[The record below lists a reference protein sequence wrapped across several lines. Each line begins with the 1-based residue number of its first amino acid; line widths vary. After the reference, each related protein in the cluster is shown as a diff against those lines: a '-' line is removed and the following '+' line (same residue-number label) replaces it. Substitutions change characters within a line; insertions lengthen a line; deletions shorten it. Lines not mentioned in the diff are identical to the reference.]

1 MHAHLSYLFE
11 NQIDFR
17 EEDGYLFDCEIYKRL
32 YILRSSNLEKAGRTK
47 IGRKFPKKI
56 IFLKNTNKLIVILN
70 FSGDTAS
77 SRDALKFL
85 KRMTYIVINIHNFR
99 PPGWLY
105 SPVRMRNS
113 SQKKSHKF
121 RRLPFCSIL
130 YFNLIK
136 FSENRDKEFQLGLM
150 LFQTC

>member
-1 MHAHLSYLFE
+1 MNAQLSYLFE

-17 EEDGYLFDCEIYKRL
+17 EEDCYLFDCEIYKRL
-32 YILRSSNLEKAGRTK
+32 YTLRSSNLEKTGRTK
-47 IGRKFPKKI
+47 IGRWFPKKLI

-70 FSGDTAS
+70 FSGETAS

-113 SQKKSHKF
+113 S
-121 RRLPFCSIL
+121 
-130 YFNLIK
+130 
-136 FSENRDKEFQLGLM
+136 
-150 LFQTC
+150 

>member
-1 MHAHLSYLFE
+1 MWSTVSKALERSIKTRNVNLLLSKFWAISHVNGNIECSVELFIRKS
-11 NQIDFR
+11 NWFSWR
-17 EEDGYLFDCEIYKRL
+17 RLLFIWLWNIQTIIHTTFEQFGKNWKNKNWSL
-32 YILRSSNLEKAGRTK
+32 VSKK
-47 IGRKFPKKI
+47 KFI

-70 FSGDTAS
+70 FSEETAS

-113 SQKKSHKF
+113 S
-121 RRLPFCSIL
+121 
-130 YFNLIK
+130 
-136 FSENRDKEFQLGLM
+136 
-150 LFQTC
+150 

>member
-1 MHAHLSYLFE
+1 MIFVKKIVIYLIVKYT
-11 NQIDFR
+11 NDYTYYVRAIWKKL
-17 EEDGYLFDCEIYKRL
+17 EEQKLVASFK
-32 YILRSSNLEKAGRTK
+32 K
-47 IGRKFPKKI
+47 KFI

-70 FSGDTAS
+70 FSEETAS

-113 SQKKSHKF
+113 S
-121 RRLPFCSIL
+121 
-130 YFNLIK
+130 
-136 FSENRDKEFQLGLM
+136 
-150 LFQTC
+150 